1 MKWVLI
7 LNFAST
13 GSLLKKCQVG
23 FDLSRNRVDLQWLV
37 IVLIEIADN
46 RKTVPNTPLIAK
58 ITDYIYSLK

>member
-13 GSLLKKCQVG
+13 GSLLKKYQVG
-23 FDLSRNRVDLQWLV
+23 FDLFRNRVDLQWPM

-46 RKTVPNTPLIAK
+46 RKTIPNIPLIAK
-58 ITDYIYSLK
+58 INDYIYSLK